1 MASNKPH
8 RLPSAAK
15 HMRADARKHAKNMA
29 RKAKLK
35 DTEKA
40 LNAAVAA
47 GNKEEASKALSAC
60 FAQLDK
66 AAKTCVIHSN
76 KADRKKSRLTA
87 RVAKMAEASKEA

>member
-1 MASNKPH
+1 MANIK
-8 RLPSAAK
+8 SAK
-15 HMRADARKHAKNMA
+15 KRILVNEK
-29 RKAKLK
+29 KAAQNQMIKSAVK
-35 DTEKA
+35 TEIKKVR
-40 LNAAVAA
+40 AAVEA

-66 AAKTCVIHSN
+66 AAKTRVIHSN

>member
-29 RKAKLK
+29 RKTKLK

-40 LNAAVAA
+40 LNAAVAT

-66 AAKTCVIHSN
+66 AAKTRVIHSN
-76 KADRKKSRLTA
+76 KADRKKSRLAA
-87 RVAKMAEASKEA
+87 RVAKMA